1 MEDIEQY
8 KKELKHL
15 QNIRELFIFVGLGLI
30 VIALSTLVLTF
41 PHVDAHSG
49 WFIPVFFACLILTI
63 IGITLIVFGVSL
75 YKNKKNDLE
84 RKFLLYQE
92 EKNQ

>member
-30 VIALSTLVLTF
+30 VIALSTLALTF
-41 PHVDAHSG
+41 PHVDAHSE